1 MRLHWQLSVQ
11 VVGGRV
17 APDIRLP
24 LELWGIG
31 VLVLLQVFAGRP
43 TQIQPSWK
51 ASKPSPTSCR
61 PGLLRGPLQQVDLAV
76 LQASLSRRQH
86 WRDLTGLPSRMRKR
100 WRSRA
105 RSGTDMFDDA
115 PSGMPV
121 NLDGEESFHE
131 EFESSS
137 PFGAEQGEGL
147 QHDSAMQLLFGAE
160 ADDAIFGG
168 DFGLPFDTPVLEG
181 ARDSSVSFVDADGD
195 VRTPEGS
202 FSHVDSVIS
211 EAIRLTDKKPVLY
224 PWEKGRMSRI
234 FGDRGRLESK
244 MPRLHASSNSFVKV
258 DVEVRKGL
266 QCTAAIGVRPTRS
279 DDALY
284 SSVVKQVIGGSY
296 VEERDAKR
304 DLAVRAWWDLLRL
317 DMLCSDPGRIAMQE
331 KGLADIYRNG
341 IEILDASL
349 GVKSPNTV
357 MKRLYAAK
365 TYNTWV
371 TRCNGKSW
379 LPVDEQT
386 VWTYFKELKAEK
398 APATRATSFSEALR
412 FCHFVFRV
420 DGCEEVLAS
429 LRVRGLASQHYACK
443 RPWKPAD
450 PLPVSDV
457 QLLNRAMLDDRRSTV
472 DRVLIGHLLH
482 MVYARARF
490 SDLLASVNCMLDDEC
505 VFLELEAAVHKG
517 SKAMLL
523 PVVAPANWI
532 SEGCWAKDE
541 PEPMLPAPKR
551 GGTGW
556 QKRFLTSQEM
566 NGFMKKL
573 FRMVVCHWLGAAFLP
588 IRARPPAFLGAP
600 SMM

>member
-1 MRLHWQLSVQ
+1 
-11 VVGGRV
+11 
-17 APDIRLP
+17 
-24 LELWGIG
+24 
-31 VLVLLQVFAGRP
+31 
-43 TQIQPSWK
+43 
-51 ASKPSPTSCR
+51 
-61 PGLLRGPLQQVDLAV
+61 
-76 LQASLSRRQH
+76 
-86 WRDLTGLPSRMRKR
+86 
-100 WRSRA
+100 
-105 RSGTDMFDDA
+105 MFDDA
-115 PSGMPV
+115 PSAMPV

-244 MPRLHASSNSFVKV
+244 MPRLQASSNSFVKV
-258 DVEVRKGL
+258 DVEVRQGL

-357 MKRLYAAK
+357 MKRLYAVK

-371 TRCNGKSW
+371 IRCNGKS
-379 LPVDEQT
+379 L
-386 VWTYFKELKAEK
+386 A
-398 APATRATSFSEALR
+398 ASGRADGLDLFQ
-412 FCHFVFRV
+412 RV
-420 DGCEEVLAS
+420 ESGESTCNKSNIIFGGFEVL
-429 LRVRGLASQHYACK
+429 
-443 RPWKPAD
+443 
-450 PLPVSDV
+450 PLCV
-457 QLLNRAMLDDRRSTV
+457 QS
-472 DRVLIGHLLH
+472 
-482 MVYARARF
+482 
-490 SDLLASVNCMLDDEC
+490 
-505 VFLELEAAVHKG
+505 
-517 SKAMLL
+517 
-523 PVVAPANWI
+523 
-532 SEGCWAKDE
+532 
-541 PEPMLPAPKR
+541 
-551 GGTGW
+551 
-556 QKRFLTSQEM
+556 
-566 NGFMKKL
+566 
-573 FRMVVCHWLGAAFLP
+573 
-588 IRARPPAFLGAP
+588 
-600 SMM
+600 